1 MEHPDVKASVPVCQ
15 AVLNQLLLLAPTRGR
30 PGSDLRTA
38 VGDFLADVETFL
50 SADTWG
56 PPIDNIFE
64 LARITGMTV
73 AQLEVVRQTAAAIV
87 PISTLIPGPILVQN
101 SMIEFILATE
111 CRIIAD
117 MTFVSREDVTTIQQ
131 TMNAAFLPVQE
142 LAADDMDQAA
152 FQALIALHAA
162 LAFHLAETARPLP
175 RMLSYQ
181 FYDPLP
187 TLVLAYKLYA
197 DASRADEV
205 RAENKIVHPAFC
217 PMAGHGL
224 SS

>member
-1 MEHPDVKASVPVCQ
+1 MEKPDVKESVTVCQ
-15 AVLNQLLLLAPTRGR
+15 VVLDQLLLVSPTRGR

-38 VGDFLADVETFL
+38 VGDFLVNAEVFL
-50 SADTWG
+50 TSDTWG
-56 PPIDNIFE
+56 PPIDNIFD
-64 LARITGMTV
+64 LARLTGITIDRF
-73 AQLEVVRQTAAAIV
+73 EVVRNAAVALTPV
-87 PISTLIPGPILVQN
+87 LLGPILVQN
-101 SMIEFILATE
+101 SMIELILAIE

-117 MTFVSREDVTTIQQ
+117 MTFVSREDVTALQQ
-131 TMNAAFLPVQE
+131 TMNDAFDPMQE

-152 FQALIALHAA
+152 FSALISLHAA

-175 RMLSYQ
+175 RMLSYS
-181 FYDPLP
+181 FYDTLP
-187 TLVLAYKLYA
+187 TLKLAYKLYA

-217 PMAGHGL
+217 PRTGFGL